1 LKGFLICIEGID
13 GSGEGTN
20 ARLLVEKLKKE
31 GYEVGSISFPDYTTP
46 IGKEIKR
53 FFQGKRDFGPE
64 VRQCLF
70 AANRWERKPDIEE
83 WLNEERVII
92 ANRYTPSGLVY
103 GLANGLDLGWMM
115 SLERGLPPAD
125 MVIVIDVS
133 VDTHFQRTTWRDV
146 YEKDRSFL
154 ERVRTAYLDLARRFK
169 WKVTDGERQVDE
181 VAGEIWELTSEMI
194 KTSCKH

>member
-20 ARLLVEKLKKE
+20 ARLLLKKLKKE
-31 GYEVGSISFPDYTTP
+31 GYKVGSVSFPDYTTP

-53 FFQGKRDFGPE
+53 FLQGKHDVIPE

-70 AANRWERKPDIEE
+70 AANRWERKPDIEK
-83 WLNEERVII
+83 WLNEGKIVI

-103 GLANGLDLGWMM
+103 GLANGLDLEWMIN
-115 SLERGLPPAD
+115 LERGLPPAD

-133 VDTHFQRTTWRDV
+133 VDTHFQRITGRDI
-146 YEKDRSFL
+146 YEKDRFFL
-154 ERVRTAYLDLARRFK
+154 ERVRTAYLDLARKFK
-169 WKVTDGERQVDE
+169 WKVVDGERQVDE
-181 VAGEIWELTSEMI
+181 VAGKVWELTSRLI
-194 KTSCKH
+194 RTS

>member
-1 LKGFLICIEGID
+1 MKEFLICIEGID

-20 ARLLVEKLKKE
+20 ARLLVKKLKKE
-31 GYEVGSISFPDYTTP
+31 GYKVGSISFPDYTTP

-53 FFQGKRDFGPE
+53 FLHGKYDVIPE

-70 AANRWERKPDIEE
+70 AANRWERKPDVEE
-83 WLNEERVII
+83 WLNEGRIVI

-103 GLANGLDLGWMM
+103 GLANGLDLEWMM
-115 SLERGLPPAD
+115 NLERGLPPAD

-133 VDTHFQRTTWRDV
+133 VDTHFQRTTGRDV

-154 ERVRTAYLDLARRFK
+154 ERVRTAYLALARKFK
-169 WKVTDGERQVDE
+169 WKVVDGERQVGE
-181 VAGEIWELTSEMI
+181 VAGKIWELTSRLI
-194 KTSCKH
+194 RTS